1 MRGRGTLWRRS
12 PALASGRADLS
23 CWGLSVG
30 PCLPA
35 PLLLLKPPLNLLSLS
50 RLALLLSVS
59 LHVSVHFFLCLSF
72 SVSRALLP
80 SPPPHPPFSWRE
92 VHRYQFLR
100 ATPPRCQHRV
110 FCMSCFHYAT
120 PHFLPQIAQ
129 ARPLMGWQLSL
140 PGSFLCHQG
149 ERQLDVGAEFSA
161 LGHALAPPLHP
172 R

>member
-12 PALASGRADLS
+12 PARASGRADLS

-35 PLLLLKPPLNLLSLS
+35 PLLLLKPPLKL
-50 RLALLLSVS
+50 
-59 LHVSVHFFLCLSF
+59 LCLSASSPYCLSLFMSLSISLCVCF

-100 ATPPRCQHRV
+100 ATPPRRQHRV

-120 PHFLPQIAQ
+120 LHFLPQIAQ
-129 ARPLMGWQLSL
+129 AGPPMGWQVSL
-140 PGSFLCHQG
+140 PGSFLSHQG

-161 LGHALAPPLHP
+161 LRHAPAPPLQP

>member
-35 PLLLLKPPLNLLSLS
+35 PLLLLKPPLKL
-50 RLALLLSVS
+50 
-59 LHVSVHFFLCLSF
+59 LCLSASSPYCLSLFMSLSISLCVCF
-72 SVSRALLP
+72 SVSRAFLP

-129 ARPLMGWQLSL
+129 AGPPMGWQVSL
-140 PGSFLCHQG
+140 PGSFLSHQG

-161 LGHALAPPLHP
+161 LRHAPAPPLHP